1 MAEWK
6 KIQGTPANGG
16 VNNTAYA
23 WQYTIPAQG
32 GSAHDPQKTAS
43 FTFPV
48 RGDFSY
54 IVKSADGNYSN
65 PATSIKVYGSMDNST
80 WVELDAATTKTLNA
94 SPYVVT
100 NSYDLDA
107 KGKMPFMCIEVDP
120 ADNADGDKGAIVY
133 IVDHLE

>member
-23 WQYTIPAQG
+23 WEYTLPTQSG
-32 GSAHDPQKTAS
+32 AHLPQKTTS
-43 FTFPV
+43 FTFPI

-54 IVKSADGNYSN
+54 IVKSAGDNYDYE
-65 PATSIKVYGSMDNST
+65 ATSIKVYGSMDNST
-80 WVELDAATTKTLNA
+80 WVELDAATTKTLQTA
-94 SPYVVT
+94 PYVVT

-120 ADNADGDKGAIVY
+120 AHNDDAAEGAIVY

>member
-6 KIQGTPANGG
+6 KIQGTPVNGG

-23 WQYTIPAQG
+23 WQYTIPGQTSG
-32 GSAHDPQKTAS
+32 EDPQKTAS
-43 FTFPV
+43 FTFPI

-54 IVKSADGNYSN
+54 IVKSAAGNYSN
-65 PATSIKVYGSMDNST
+65 EATSIKVYGSMDNST
-80 WVELDAATTKTLNA
+80 WVELDAATTKTLQT

-120 ADNADGDKGAIVY
+120 DGNTDGAKGAIVY